1 MSINLIFIL
10 SKEANLNFTS
20 TPKVDFPE
28 ASNLFSVFLTIID
41 VFPTFESSIINNL
54 NILYYLILKNE
65 NSNKNE
71 IVQSLMD
78 PNRKSKSKISIKSHY
93 SKLFSN
99 LINKMNNQ

>member
-28 ASNLFSVFLTIID
+28 ASNLFSVYLTIID
-41 VFPTFESSIINNL
+41 VFHTFKSSISNNL
-54 NILYYLILKNE
+54 NILYYLILENE

-71 IVQSLMD
+71 I
-78 PNRKSKSKISIKSHY
+78 I
-93 SKLFSN
+93 
-99 LINKMNNQ
+99 